1 MSKEN
6 LNTADKKALSQ
17 TSVSDS
23 ALLSK
28 RKGKLIVSRELIL
41 ESNGQILKEIFSN
54 FFPIDADRHHNLNYW
69 DSISYFGISPHFEEV
84 EEACIVPEYEIV
96 LDIDEDGNS
105 KFNRFDKRE
114 LHYR

>member
-1 MSKEN
+1 MKTEFD
-6 LNTADKKALSQ
+6 NTKNKALSVAR
-17 TSVSDS
+17 VSDS

-41 ESNGQILKEIFSN
+41 ESSGQVLKEIFSN
-54 FFPIDADRHHNLNYW
+54 FFPIDADRHHNFNYW
-69 DSISYFGISPHFEEV
+69 DSILYYGISPHFEEV
-84 EEACIVPEYEIV
+84 EEACIAPEYEIV
-96 LDIDEDGNS
+96 LDIDEDGNA